1 VKDPATT
8 VSAGKEKNLRR
19 WRVTLSV
26 VAWLIIVQSGLG
38 LLSGLVSIPLSAT
51 IRPEDLESQ
60 LGPLAGE
67 IDLAPVDRLFGQLRM
82 LNLVQVGAN
91 ALMLGAG
98 IGLLSRRK
106 WGWYGAIIINLLEAA
121 GMFVIGLPA
130 LEPVLRLLDPAR
142 AETLSIVIAVLLAL
156 VPASIVAFLLARPV
170 VRQFETR

>member
-1 VKDPATT
+1 
-8 VSAGKEKNLRR
+8 
-19 WRVTLSV
+19 
-26 VAWLIIVQSGLG
+26 
-38 LLSGLVSIPLSAT
+38 
-51 IRPEDLESQ
+51 
-60 LGPLAGE
+60 
-67 IDLAPVDRLFGQLRM
+67 
-82 LNLVQVGAN
+82 
-91 ALMLGAG
+91 MLGAG